1 MLHGCVRSLTQCPD
15 GPDEAKALIPAE
27 TESKKSLSDHS
38 IPAHITQL
46 HRLSVRRFP
55 ESLTLWDAFI
65 AHALSQSSP
74 NLVSRTLSSAIAM
87 HPTHTPYWIMA
98 SQWESEGDRKGMGGG
113 NAEAARRLCMRALR
127 FLKGKKGEKEGMEG
141 PEEAIWRE
149 WIRVEVS
156 FVEKLRGRWQ
166 VLGLGK
172 GKGGKEIIRVKGANG
187 EADEGDEEEEEIQLP
202 TTEEGDDQDAQ
213 LAEEM
218 TEQAKSGQ
226 EALLDGAIVRLVIDN
241 LLKCE
246 SRSSSFAN
254 TLTDA
259 LFAQPTSTQ
268 SSLTTSSS
276 RSSALS
282 PPLSACRSSNTSTP
296 PSPPTSP
303 PPLSPTP
310 PPCTS
315 SQPENS
321 TTSPSS
327 RPNNPRS
334 ARRTRRKLRDLKT
347 RGQSRSRGRCWWMRW
362 GRRVRSIGG
371 F

>member
-1 MLHGCVRSLTQCPD
+1 MALAQGRGTKPADYLRYIEYERRLEKLRKARAARLRESPSSWARSRRWAVLTPV
-15 GPDEAKALIPAE
+15 PPPAE
-27 TESKKSLSDHS
+27 TESTKSLSDHS

-127 FLKGKKGEKEGMEG
+127 FLKGNRGEAGRNEG
-141 PEEAIWRE
+141 PEEAVWRE

-156 FVEKLRGRWQ
+156 FVEKLRARWQ

-172 GKGGKEIIRVKGANG
+172 GKGGKEEIIRVKGANG
-187 EADEGDEEEEEIQLP
+187 EADGGDEEEEIQLP
-202 TTEEGDDQDAQ
+202 VTEGDDAGDAR
-213 LAEEM
+213 LEEEL

-241 LLKCE
+241 LLKC
-246 SRSSSFAN
+246 A
-254 TLTDA
+254 
-259 LFAQPTSTQ
+259 
-268 SSLTTSSS
+268 
-276 RSSALS
+276 
-282 PPLSACRSSNTSTP
+282 
-296 PSPPTSP
+296 
-303 PPLSPTP
+303 
-310 PPCTS
+310 
-315 SQPENS
+315 
-321 TTSPSS
+321 
-327 RPNNPRS
+327 
-334 ARRTRRKLRDLKT
+334 
-347 RGQSRSRGRCWWMRW
+347 
-362 GRRVRSIGG
+362 
-371 F
+371 